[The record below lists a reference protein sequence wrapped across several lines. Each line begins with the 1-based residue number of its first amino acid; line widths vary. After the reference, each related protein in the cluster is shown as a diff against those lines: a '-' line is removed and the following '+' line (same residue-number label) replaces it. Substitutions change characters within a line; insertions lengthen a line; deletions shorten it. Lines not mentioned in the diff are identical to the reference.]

1 MMQEVP
7 QLSLSDQPVQVVF
20 QVSAVINGVAQF
32 LVVFTMQVLVTF
44 YRVPYHFIW
53 PLKEWFVLDFL

>member
-20 QVSAVINGVAQF
+20 QVFAVINGVAQF

-44 YRVPYHFIW
+44 YRVPLPFYLAI
-53 PLKEWFVLDFL
+53 ERMVRS